1 MSAAFDI
8 EGFKRDGYTVL
19 KSAELYAAKAAA
31 EAEMLDTARFITRRI
46 LGRSEGETL
55 SDVLAFAHREETDQA
70 ATRACY
76 EVFPTLPGVLALIN
90 APAFLDAAR
99 AAGLARPAAGTCP
112 LVRLDRP
119 EDTRFT
125 TPAHQDWWYS
135 MLSERAVVI
144 WTGIG
149 ALSHDMGPVQL
160 VAGSHADGLV
170 SFKPY
175 EAGHEW
181 FECASAMSE
190 ERFKP
195 VLPGADEAVLFD
207 QRVIHR
213 SGANQSQHVR
223 VSIQLRYNDL
233 ETAAALTTTFTPS
246 LSRWV
251 LSRQEEHLKAGARH
265 AG

>member
-1 MSAAFDI
+1 MSATFDT
-8 EGFKRDGYTVL
+8 EGFMRDGYTVL
-19 KSAELYAAKAAA
+19 KSAALEAVKAAA
-31 EAEMLDTARFITRRI
+31 EAEMLETGRHIARRI
-46 LGRSEGETL
+46 VGRAEGDTLGDL
-55 SDVLAFAHREETDQA
+55 LAFLLREETDQA

-90 APAFLDAAR
+90 APVFLDAAR
-99 AAGLARPAAGTCP
+99 EAGLARPVAGTCP

-119 EDTRFT
+119 ADTRFS

-135 MLSERAVVI
+135 MLSKRAVVI

-149 ALSHDMGPVQL
+149 ALSEDMGPVQL
-160 VAGSHADGLV
+160 VAGSHADGLAE
-170 SFKPY
+170 FKRY

-181 FECASAMSE
+181 FECAAPAPDA
-190 ERFKP
+190 RFQP
-195 VLPGADEAVLFD
+195 ALPGADEAVVFD

-213 SGANQSQHVR
+213 SGVNRSDRVR

-233 ETAAALTTTFTPS
+233 ETAAAMTTTFTPS

-251 LSRQEEHLKAGARH
+251 LARQDEHLEAGARR